1 MPKETN
7 QQNTQITF
15 KNKVALVT
23 GANTGIGR
31 AIALELGLRGV
42 TVIVHYYKDP
52 ASAKIVCSKIK
63 SFGSQAYF
71 VHANLT
77 EEKDRVNLA
86 KNILKITKKLDILVN
101 NAGCYYDDDGLN
113 ISPEN
118 MQNYFALHTIA
129 PLRLAV
135 LLRTIMN
142 NKSSII
148 NIASRQSV
156 VPRHDF
162 LGYGASKAAM
172 HSVTQS
178 LAQGF
183 APIRVNTVSPGPVET
198 DMWKDDDKKT
208 KDSAAQKT
216 ILKRFAKPEEIAKV
230 VAFLAS
236 QDASYITGA
245 NIIVDGGALVT
256 YHS

>member
-1 MPKETN
+1 MT
-7 QQNTQITF
+7 QQLDF
-15 KNKVALVT
+15 KNKIALVT
-23 GANTGIGR
+23 GANTGIGK
-31 AIALELGLRGV
+31 AIAFELGKRGA
-42 TVIVHYYKDP
+42 TVIVHYYKDSS
-52 ASAKIVCSKIK
+52 SAEKVCKEINSYGSKAYSI
-63 SFGSQAYF
+63 QAD
-71 VHANLT
+71 LI
-77 EEKDRVNLA
+77 EEKARVIFV
-86 KNILKITKKLDILVN
+86 KEVLKKTKKVDILVN
-101 NAGCYYDDDGLN
+101 NAGCYYDNDGLN

-118 MQNYFALHTIA
+118 FQNYFSLHTIA
-129 PLRLAV
+129 PLRLSV
-135 LLRTIMN
+135 MLHPIMN
-142 NKSSII
+142 KNSTII

-172 HSVTQS
+172 HSITQS
-178 LAQGF
+178 LAQGY
-183 APIRVNTVSPGPVET
+183 APIRTNTVSPGPVET

-236 QDASYITGA
+236 DDSSYITGA